1 MFTVIA
7 EFYDLQDNKHRYIVG
22 DKFPHDGLIVT
33 EERLKYLASDAN
45 KNGYPVIKEI
55 KEKSRKRKADDART
69 SS

>member
-33 EERLKYLASDAN
+33 DERLKYLASDAN

-55 KEKSRKRKADDART
+55 KEKSRKRKTDART